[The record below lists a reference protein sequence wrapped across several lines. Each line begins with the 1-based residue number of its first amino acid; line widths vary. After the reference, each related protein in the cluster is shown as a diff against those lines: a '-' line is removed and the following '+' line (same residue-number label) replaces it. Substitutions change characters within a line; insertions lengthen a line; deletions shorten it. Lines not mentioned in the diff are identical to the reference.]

1 MFTKGHFYLMAL
13 SPDND
18 TSEAREMLKGNCK
31 WKKINWGTSTVYLM
45 YTEVIIITLG
55 IVPNITF
62 YILLLKTKTVVTT
75 PVTTSDMASDSL
87 KSFKRSLKYFCEYF
101 LKIFLPGQFSRFL
114 KQILIFNKAAILA
127 FEAQQSHHLK
137 YQYDIIHR
145 CYIGLNILRKI
156 P

>member
-1 MFTKGHFYLMAL
+1 MIHLKLEKCWRVIVSEKKSIDKHCLFNVHRG
-13 SPDND
+13 DN
-18 TSEAREMLKGNCK
+18 
-31 WKKINWGTSTVYLM
+31 Y
-45 YTEVIIITLG
+45 YLG

-114 KQILIFNKAAILA
+114 RQILIFNKAAILA

-137 YQYDIIHR
+137 YQYDIIQR
-145 CYIGLNILRKI
+145 CYIGLKILRKI